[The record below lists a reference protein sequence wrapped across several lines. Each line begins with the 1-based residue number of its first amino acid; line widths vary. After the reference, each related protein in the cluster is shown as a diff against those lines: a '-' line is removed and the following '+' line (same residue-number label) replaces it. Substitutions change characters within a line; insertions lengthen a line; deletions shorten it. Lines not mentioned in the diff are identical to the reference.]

1 MFDIDVVSRA
11 TDCFEPLPTS
21 VTRLAVLATRES
33 VDLAQ
38 IVDIV
43 RYDPALTAALLR
55 RANSSWSAAR
65 TEIATVNDAVVRLGA
80 GPVLAL
86 ALGVNVRARLE
97 APVPE
102 YDLHAGDLWQHS
114 VAASLAAEA
123 LVRAGAPLPL
133 ETPTAALLHDVG
145 KLIMARFTD
154 APAQASIDVARAAG
168 ASRMEAE
175 VCAVGIDHAELGGSI
190 VRAWGLPEALVV
202 GVARHHAPTG
212 AVCPAG
218 PIAPG
223 VHLADAVA
231 KAVGTGS
238 DDNPDAELLAR
249 TQRELGITVDRY
261 DDVCAAV
268 SERLAE
274 VSARYA

>member
-1 MFDIDVVSRA
+1 
-11 TDCFEPLPTS
+11 
-21 VTRLAVLATRES
+21 
-33 VDLAQ
+33 
-38 IVDIV
+38 
-43 RYDPALTAALLR
+43 
-55 RANSSWSAAR
+55 
-65 TEIATVNDAVVRLGA
+65 
-80 GPVLAL
+80 
-86 ALGVNVRARLE
+86 
-97 APVPE
+97 
-102 YDLHAGDLWQHS
+102 
-114 VAASLAAEA
+114 
-123 LVRAGAPLPL
+123 
-133 ETPTAALLHDVG
+133 
-145 KLIMARFTD
+145 
-154 APAQASIDVARAAG
+154 
-168 ASRMEAE
+168 MEAE